1 MRTGDGITARALA
14 ESGPSGL
21 IVGRPAV
28 LRLALM
34 LAGIGLLTAGA
45 LCSVPF
51 YPVPLTMQT
60 LAVLVVG
67 GLLGPRMGAGAVMGY
82 VALGVAGAPV
92 FHGGLGGPA
101 VLAGPTGGYLMGFV
115 VAACVMGLAGRR
127 ARLQAASGR
136 SVRLRR
142 LRVVAVLAAG
152 AILAEA
158 AVYAFGVPWL
168 ALYMGSLADAVASG
182 VVPFLLGD
190 ALKMAVAIAAVQ
202 GGERVLS
209 RWSPLPL

>member
-1 MRTGDGITARALA
+1 MRTVVGVAGRQET

-21 IVGRPAV
+21 IVMGPAI
-28 LRLALM
+28 LRLGLM
-34 LAGIGLLTAGA
+34 LAGVGVLTAGA

-60 LAVLVVG
+60 LAVLLVG
-67 GLLGPRMGAGAVMGY
+67 GLLGPRLGSSAVMAYLAVG
-82 VALGVAGAPV
+82 LAGAPV

-115 VAACVMGLAGRR
+115 VAASVMGFATRR
-127 ARLQAASGR
+127 ARQWTSSERWA
-136 SVRLRR
+136 R
-142 LRVVAVLAAG
+142 LRVIAVLVAG
-152 AILAEA
+152 AVMAEV

-168 ALYMGSLADAVASG
+168 ALYTGGLTNAVAAG

-190 ALKMAVAIAAVQ
+190 ALKIAVAIAAVR
-202 GGERVLS
+202 GGERLLS
-209 RWSPLPL
+209 RWSPSPF

>member
-67 GLLGPRMGAGAVMGY
+67 GLLGPRLGAGAVMGY
-82 VALGVAGAPV
+82 VALGVACS
-92 FHGGLGGPA
+92 F
-101 VLAGPTGGYLMGFV
+101 
-115 VAACVMGLAGRR
+115 
-127 ARLQAASGR
+127 
-136 SVRLRR
+136 
-142 LRVVAVLAAG
+142 
-152 AILAEA
+152 
-158 AVYAFGVPWL
+158 FG
-168 ALYMGSLADAVASG
+168 
-182 VVPFLLGD
+182 
-190 ALKMAVAIAAVQ
+190 
-202 GGERVLS
+202 S
-209 RWSPLPL
+209 R